1 MDEEVE
7 HFKWMDIPDIFR
19 SDLTEK
25 PFEHCTVCG
34 DNVLSPPKNYI
45 VEKAFKHHAKF
56 NITDTVFEYAVC
68 MKCHQKMHKQFS
80 KSSKQRIEAYFRQNT
95 DLTGRK
101 VKNFEEGK
109 LGLEHWLGHCVVKG
123 TEKDTMGEYQI
134 AAHFVGDQ
142 MMLNEFPILLSGPA
156 VDEVQELLSPETRG
170 EIDDFTDQFLGLP
183 PEFKEALKKGDY
195 IMF

>member
-7 HFKWMDIPDIFR
+7 DFKWMDIPDVFK
-19 SDLTEK
+19 SDLTEHY
-25 PFEHCTVCG
+25 FQHCTVC
-34 DNVLSPPKNYI
+34 NTSLLRPPKGYV

-68 MKCHQKMHKQFS
+68 MECYQKIHKQFS
-80 KSSKQRIEAYFRQNT
+80 KSSKQRIEAYFKQNT
-95 DLTGRK
+95 DLVNRK
-101 VKNFEEGK
+101 EQNFMEGK
-109 LGLEHWLGHCVVKG
+109 LGLENWLGSCAVKG
-123 TEKDTMGEYQI
+123 TNKEELGEYQI

-142 MMLNEFPILLSGPA
+142 MMLNEFPILLGGA
-156 VDEVQELLSPETRG
+156 AIDEVQELLSPETRG